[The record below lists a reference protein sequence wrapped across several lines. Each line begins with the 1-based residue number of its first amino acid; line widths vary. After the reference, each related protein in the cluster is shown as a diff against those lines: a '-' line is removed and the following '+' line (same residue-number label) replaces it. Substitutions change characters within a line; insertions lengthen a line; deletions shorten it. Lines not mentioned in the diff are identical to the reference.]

1 MAELIPSLTT
11 CLSKMTSGEKRLARR
26 LETLLEDDYICWFDI
41 PLGKKRRFPD
51 FIILHPT
58 RGLLFLEVKDW
69 KLQNVKTIN
78 HQVVQYIT
86 SNGLVKLYNP
96 LEQAR
101 QMAYVVIDR
110 LKRDPALI
118 STEEKFKGN
127 LSFPYGYGAV
137 FPNITR
143 NQINK
148 GIPLEAQERIL
159 PPHLVICQ
167 DEMTE
172 NTDPETFQE
181 KLWGMFNYQFGE
193 KLSLP
198 QIDRIR
204 WHLFPEIRIDAAQND
219 LFGQY
224 TTNESGNNENN
235 QDTIP
240 DLIKIMDLKQER
252 LARSLGDGHRVIHGV
267 AGSGKTLILGY
278 RCLYLTELTK
288 KPILVLCYNISL
300 ASRLRCYIQAKGITE
315 QVQIYHF
322 HDWCGQQLK
331 TYHVD
336 VIEAEGEYWERQVLS
351 VIQAVDK
358 NQIPRGQYGAILIDE
373 GHDFEPEWFK
383 LVTQMIDPE
392 INSLLLLYDD
402 AQSIYKKNPGL
413 GFTLSSVGI
422 QAQGRTTILKVNYRN
437 TREILSFAY
446 NFAKE
451 FLNPHESD
459 EDHIPIIEP
468 EVGGNSGPEP
478 VFKRFK
484 QIDDE
489 IDFTVRCLSSWHQN
503 KTSWKDICILT
514 CPGSKIATQLIKK
527 LDLAGIPYHWLV
539 KSKDRKNY
547 EFDENKITIMSI
559 HSSKGL
565 EFHTVI
571 ITGLGQMQLEGYELE
586 DNARL
591 LYVGMTRARER
602 LLICASGENE
612 IIKSLENSNLN
623 PT

>member
-1 MAELIPSLTT
+1 MAELIPALST
-11 CLSKMTSGEKRLARR
+11 CLNKMTSGEKRLARR
-26 LETLLEDDYICWFDI
+26 LEMLLEDDYICWFDI
-41 PLGKKRRFPD
+41 PFGKKRRFPD

-69 KLQNVKTIN
+69 KLQNVKSIN
-78 HQVVQYIT
+78 HQIVQYIT
-86 SNGLVKLYNP
+86 PSGLVKLYNP

-110 LKRDPALI
+110 LKKDPALV
-118 STEEKFKGN
+118 SSDEKYKGN

-148 GIPLEAQERIL
+148 GIPMEAQERIL
-159 PPHLVICQ
+159 PQHLVICQ

-172 NTDPETFQE
+172 NIDAEVFQE

-193 KLSLP
+193 KLTLP

-219 LFGQY
+219 LFGQH
-224 TTNESGNNENN
+224 TNAPPDVNGDVQE
-235 QDTIP
+235 TIP
-240 DLIKIMDLKQER
+240 DLIKIMDLKQEK

-300 ASRLRCYIQAKGITE
+300 ASRLRSYIQSKDITE

-336 VIEAEGEYWERQVLS
+336 VIESDAEYWERQVIS
-351 VIQAVDK
+351 VIEAVDK

-383 LVTQMIDPE
+383 LVTQMVDPE
-392 INSLLLLYDD
+392 MNSLLLLYDD
-402 AQSIYKKNPGL
+402 AQSIYKKNSGL

-451 FLNPHESD
+451 FLNPHDAD

-468 EVGGNSGPEP
+468 EVGGNSGPAP
-478 VFKRFK
+478 VFKKFK
-484 QIDDE
+484 NIEEE
-489 IDFTVRCLSSWHQN
+489 IDFISRCLNSWHQN
-503 KTSWKDICILT
+503 DTSWKDICILT
-514 CPGSKIATQLIKK
+514 CPGSKIASQLIKK
-527 LDLAGIPYHWLV
+527 LDLQGVPYRWLV
-539 KSKDRKNY
+539 KSSDRKNY
-547 EFDENKITIMSI
+547 GFNENILTIMSI

-565 EFHTVI
+565 EFNTVLI
-571 ITGLGQMQLEGYELE
+571 VGLGQMQIEGYHLE

-612 IIKSLENSNLN
+612 IVSNLENTIN
-623 PT
+623 